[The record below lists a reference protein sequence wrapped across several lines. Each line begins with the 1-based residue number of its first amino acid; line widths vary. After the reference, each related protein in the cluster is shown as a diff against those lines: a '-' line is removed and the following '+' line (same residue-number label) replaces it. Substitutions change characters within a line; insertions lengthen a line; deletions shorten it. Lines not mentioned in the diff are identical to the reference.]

1 MVSVLRSVATPV
13 VVTLAALLAGCA
25 QSPPSA
31 GPSKSAPVAPREGVE
46 VGNVATDFSLKD
58 GDGRTVHLADYRGK
72 VVLFEF
78 SAMW

>member
-1 MVSVLRSVATPV
+1 MPSVLRSVAAPA
-13 VVTLAALLAGCA
+13 VVTLAAFLAACS
-25 QSPPSA
+25 QSPPST
-31 GPSKSAPVAPREGVE
+31 GPSTSGPVAPSEGVQ
-46 VGNVATDFSLKD
+46 VGNLATDFDLKD